1 MIVLLCFNIVETDAQ
16 TLGEGL
22 KASTECSIQMSEST
36 VKQKDLQ

>member
-1 MIVLLCFNIVETDAQ
+1 MFALLCFNIVETDAQ

-22 KASTECSIQMSEST
+22 KASTECSIQMSESR